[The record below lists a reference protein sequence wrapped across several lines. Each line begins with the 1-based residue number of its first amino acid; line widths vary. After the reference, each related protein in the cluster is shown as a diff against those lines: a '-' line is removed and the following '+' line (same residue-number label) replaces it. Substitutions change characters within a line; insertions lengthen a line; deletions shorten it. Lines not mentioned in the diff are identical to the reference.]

1 MEYLF
6 NLPTEKFIVM
16 MICIVVITTIAIL
29 GFGGELMQLAKAKIA
44 QKKDNES
51 DSDKLDFIKELLE
64 TKNDALTERIER
76 TEKSIER
83 IERNV
88 EGLVSKMD
96 EGFRSVHKR
105 LDEHIDSSSQILPKP
120 YYGQERRG
128 GAR

>member
-1 MEYLF
+1 
-6 NLPTEKFIVM
+6 
-16 MICIVVITTIAIL
+16 MICIVVLATIAIL

-76 TEKSIER
+76 TEKSVER
-83 IERNV
+83 IERNI

-96 EGFRSVHKR
+96 EGFRGVHKR
-105 LDEHIDSSSQILPKP
+105 LDEHIDNSEKIQSKP
-120 YYGQERRG
+120 YQGYERRG